1 MFAFPIDHATSA
13 RQRRTPLRACF
24 MIELI
29 MNVGLGFLAAS
40 LLALVTIPLV
50 HDRAVV
56 AAVEPPHHEYR
67 IQYLNWRI
75 P

>member
-1 MFAFPIDHATSA
+1 M
-13 RQRRTPLRACF
+13 RACF

-50 HDRAVV
+50 HDCAVV
-56 AAVEPPHHEYR
+56 AAVEQPAASRELLKAAASKN
-67 IQYLNWRI
+67 QNS
-75 P
+75 